1 MVFLIAVAGASAAGL
16 ANPALAY
23 QLAFGF
29 SAVMAVATL
38 GFIVA
43 RYASCETCAIAA
55 SGAVRGPSSPEN
67 TSQVRKPCFTG
78 DDALSRF
85 A

>member
-1 MVFLIAVAGASAAGL
+1 MADGSSFCISARQRARRWASVMVFLIAVAGASAAGL

-43 RYASCETCAIAA
+43 K
-55 SGAVRGPSSPEN
+55 VR
-67 TSQVRKPCFTG
+67 
-78 DDALSRF
+78 
-85 A
+85 